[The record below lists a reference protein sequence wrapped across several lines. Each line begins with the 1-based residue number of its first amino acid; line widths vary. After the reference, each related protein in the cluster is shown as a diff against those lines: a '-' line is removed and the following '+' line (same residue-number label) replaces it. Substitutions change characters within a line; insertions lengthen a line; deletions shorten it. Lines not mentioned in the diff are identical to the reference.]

1 MGATSR
7 SASLKDIATSP
18 VIEDDG
24 SLPWVQKEEKLT
36 LCESQH
42 FAAQLV
48 QIFWRLLLA
57 RPQNVAL
64 APVGLP
70 GLTCVEA
77 TVQVYFTIS
86 VGWFNAFIIYIAL
99 IFTNAPIFFQCLDFF
114 SMFSYL

>member
-1 MGATSR
+1 MRSSVLDGAV
-7 SASLKDIATSP
+7 DISK
-18 VIEDDG
+18 EDDG
-24 SLPWVQKEEKLT
+24 ALPWVQKEEKLS
-36 LCESQH
+36 CMESQH

-77 TVQVYFTIS
+77 TVQVRMRRRGRIRIS
-86 VGWFNAFIIYIAL
+86 CINVSCYPGL
-99 IFTNAPIFFQCLDFF
+99 
-114 SMFSYL
+114 

>member
-1 MGATSR
+1 MLSIHPQVATTR
-7 SASLKDIATSP
+7 ASTVLEAPLDLS
-18 VIEDDG
+18 IENLEG
-24 SLPWVQKEEKLT
+24 TLPWVEKEVFLNQA
-36 LCESQH
+36 ESRH

-77 TVQVYFTIS
+77 TVQV
-86 VGWFNAFIIYIAL
+86 
-99 IFTNAPIFFQCLDFF
+99 
-114 SMFSYL
+114 

>member
-1 MGATSR
+1 MRSSVLDGA
-7 SASLKDIATSP
+7 ADIAKE
-18 VIEDDG
+18 EDDG
-24 SLPWVQKEEKLT
+24 ALPWVQKEEKLSWM
-36 LCESQH
+36 ESQH

-77 TVQVYFTIS
+77 TVQVRMARRDGMRIS
-86 VGWFNAFIIYIAL
+86 RTMKLRCSLRGLYDL
-99 IFTNAPIFFQCLDFF
+99 LPSAPFSFF
-114 SMFSYL
+114 